1 MAYERSKLI
10 RFAHCDPAGIVFYPR
25 YVELCNEVVEDWF
38 AEGLGVGF
46 AELHQARRIG
56 VPAVRLEVEFAAPSR
71 IGDVLGFRL
80 AVTEL
85 GRTSATLR
93 IVAHCGAEDRV
104 RFTLR
109 SKPEPPV
116 ARWRSARNSIKKAPA
131 AARGSP
137 GARDST

>member
-1 MAYERSKLI
+1 MYERSKLI

-46 AELHQARRIG
+46 AEMHQERRLG
-56 VPAVRLEVEFAAPSR
+56 VPAVHLDVTFVAPSR

-80 AVTEL
+80 CVTDL

-93 IVAHCGAEDRV
+93 IVAHCGEEDRV
-104 RFTLR
+104 RFGLKIVQISLDTGRPVPWDEEWQARLR
-109 SKPEPPV
+109 TFEAV
-116 ARWRSARNSIKKAPA
+116 AA
-131 AARGSP
+131 G
-137 GARDST
+137 

>member
-1 MAYERSKLI
+1 MYERSKLI

-56 VPAVRLEVEFAAPSR
+56 VPAVRLEVEFVAPSR

-109 SKPEPPV
+109 IVQISLDSGRPVPWDPEWRERLGRFAAPV
-116 ARWRSARNSIKKAPA
+116 A
-131 AARGSP
+131 
-137 GARDST
+137 